1 MKKHESDHF
10 GGNEQ
15 MSKTLKEIY
24 EYDLIEDDGIDYTVD
39 EWFNTIMAKTKDQL
53 SVADVSRMLR
63 QKICSRIAI
72 KRAIEMLSEDPFI
85 GEMFEGQ
92 LMFNLYK
99 GKEKYLRM
107 FYTQMGP
114 MLEKAGLM
122 AKCHEFGS
130 KEEKDEYM
138 SVISKFAKKIKEET
152 T

>member
-1 MKKHESDHF
+1 
-10 GGNEQ
+10 
-15 MSKTLKEIY
+15 
-24 EYDLIEDDGIDYTVD
+24 
-39 EWFNTIMAKTKDQL
+39 
-53 SVADVSRMLR
+53 
-63 QKICSRIAI
+63 
-72 KRAIEMLSEDPFI
+72 MLSEDPFI

-152 T
+152 A